1 MYQKLLPPD
10 LHRALKV
17 GGLLLG
23 SATLFAC
30 TAEPGPSS
38 SSSEAPSSVAVSS
51 VSSIA
56 PSSSSIAPS
65 SSSVAPA
72 SSSVA
77 PASSSSAPSNPT
89 AGSLLSDGSF
99 DINMAQFETP
109 NLMSATLSRSAGYLD
124 FNITAVSSETWHVEL
139 VHPVS
144 VQTNT
149 NYTLCFD
156 GKAAASRDIRFHI
169 DGGEDSNWAIIS
181 GGASELRSLST
192 SWTTYK
198 QTMMVSSND
207 TTARVQFLLGTS
219 DVNVQLDNIGL
230 YEGTECGSSGTT
242 PSSSSVASSSS
253 TPAPSSSS
261 VAVSSSSSA
270 PNTNGDAAAGQA
282 FVTQFACAGCHA
294 LTRFTE
300 QWNDAGYRDQFI
312 QVTALTMPANPLNPS
327 ACDQSCATDIA
338 AYLDTLADS
347 SSSSSNG
354 GGGGDLAHIEGKALF
369 DEQCATCHDT
379 ERTTGVFQDGDYDA
393 ALESLTARGIFTQT
407 AMSDYIEQSMPFN
420 NATRCGADCAEKI
433 TAYIAS
439 WHILPINP
447 AFADST
453 LPRNQPERKALSCSQ
468 STGYGERLVRM
479 LTQEEYANTVRDLFN
494 YTDSSIGSYL
504 PADDAKGNFTSN
516 KDISLRTEIE
526 YDGVVQ
532 LAEEIAQWSKDNN
545 YSWLGCGN
553 IDDTCAQRLVNEYG
567 SYIFR
572 RPLTTNE
579 KDGVNGVAGYMNIA
593 RGEFTDGDIAEGMK
607 IALGAMLS
615 SPQFLYRHE
624 IGTDANGAYALTS
637 YEMATFLS
645 YTFTRSTPKPGSSLW
660 QAAANNRLNSV
671 DTIRQEASKLLDT
684 DAAKAILG
692 EFVHDWLGTRG
703 VQVSNKDSSVVSNFN
718 AIADDMVTELSML
731 FQNVMLDDTA
741 SFADLY
747 QPGKT
752 YLNSRLAQHYGIAY
766 PGGNGFVEAAPS
778 NRGGMLLSGAFLA
791 YHGDS
796 QESSPIRRATYI
808 RRDMLCQ
815 YMPPPPSDVSTS
827 RDDKKGSL
835 QVFLQDDRTTNRE
848 AFHRITENS
857 TCLEC
862 HAELINPLGF
872 GIEDYDTAGRF
883 RTTDANGNEI
893 NAAGSFFSPFIELH
907 FFGGARSTENYT
919 FNGGEELANML
930 ATGEASGLAQSCLA
944 MQVYNYAT
952 GIIVDSITE
961 SDSPLNE
968 PLEAAERD
976 GYSCDVQDMVGEMN
990 QSSPRAMLEAIGTLD
1005 SVRFRKAWSR

>member
-1 MYQKLLPPD
+1 MYQKLLTPD
-10 LHRALKV
+10 VRRVLKV
-17 GGLLLG
+17 GSLLVG

-30 TAEPGPSS
+30 TGEPGTSS
-38 SSSEAPSSVAVSS
+38 SSVDTPSSVAASS
-51 VSSIA
+51 STA
-56 PSSSSIAPS
+56 PVMSSSSVPRS
-65 SSSVAPA
+65 SSSVAQP
-72 SSSVA
+72 
-77 PASSSSAPSNPT
+77 SSSSAPSNPT
-89 AGSLLSDGSF
+89 ANSLLSDGSF
-99 DINMAQFETP
+99 DQGMAQFQTP
-109 NLMSATLSRSAGYLD
+109 NLMGATLSRDAGYLD
-124 FNITAVSSETWHVEL
+124 FNITSISSETWHVEL
-139 VHPVS
+139 IHPVA

-156 GKAAASRDIRFHI
+156 AKAAGTRDIRFHI

-181 GGASELRSLST
+181 GGASELRSLNT
-192 SWTTYK
+192 AWANYK

-207 TTARVQFLLGTS
+207 STARVQFLLGTS
-219 DVNVQLDNIGL
+219 DVNVQIDNIGL
-230 YEGTECGSSGTT
+230 YEGTECGGAGGTPNSSSVASSSSAPAQ

-253 TPAPSSSS
+253 
-261 VAVSSSSSA
+261 SA
-270 PNTNGDAAAGQA
+270 PNVGGNVANGEMLFNSNQLFCSFCHSEGDWTVDDSTRSRLTQRIFEEMPPTQNPQA
-282 FVTQFACAGCHA
+282 
-294 LTRFTE
+294 
-300 QWNDAGYRDQFI
+300 D
-312 QVTALTMPANPLNPS
+312 
-327 ACDQSCATDIA
+327 CDLQCATDIV
-338 AYLDTLADS
+338 AYLESLQGGQS
-347 SSSSSNG
+347 SSAASSTGSTG
-354 GGGGDLAHIEGKALF
+354 GDDLAHIEGKAIF
-369 DEQCATCHDT
+369 EDQCAGCHSG
-379 ERTTGVFQDGDYDA
+379 ERTTGVFQRGDYDA
-393 ALESLTARGIFTQT
+393 ALESLANRNIFSQT
-407 AMSDYIEQSMPFN
+407 ALSTYIAQSMPRGMPN
-420 NATRCGADCAEKI
+420 NCGTDCADKV

-439 WHILPINP
+439 WHVLPINP
-447 AFADST
+447 MFADST

-479 LTQEEYANTVRDLFN
+479 LTRQEYANTVRDLFN
-494 YTDSSIGSYL
+494 YTDNSIGSYL
-504 PADDAKGNFTSN
+504 PQDREKGNFVNN
-516 KDISLRTEIE
+516 KDSSIRTEIE

-545 YSWLGCGN
+545 FSWLGCGN

-572 RPLTTNE
+572 RPLTNNE
-579 KDGVNGVAGYMNIA
+579 KAGVNGVAGYMNIA
-593 RGEFTDGDIAEGMK
+593 RGEMTDGDIAEGMK

-660 QAAANNRLNSV
+660 QAAANNRLNTA
-671 DTIRQEASKLLDT
+671 DAIRQEASKLLDT
-684 DAAKAILG
+684 DAAKEILG

-703 VQVSNKDSSVVSNFN
+703 VLVGNKDANLYNGFN
-718 AIADDMVTELSML
+718 DLKQDMVTELSLL
-731 FQNVMLDDTA
+731 FQNVMLDDNA

-747 QPGKT
+747 APGKT
-752 YLNSRLAQHYGIAY
+752 YLNNRLANHYGVAY
-766 PGGNGFVEAAPS
+766 PGGNGFVEASPN
-778 NRGGMLLSGAFLA
+778 NRGGLLLSGAFLA

-796 QESSPIRRATYI
+796 VESSPIRRATYI

-827 RDDKKGSL
+827 REDKKGSL
-835 QVFLQDDRTTNRE
+835 QEFLDDDRTTNRE

-872 GIEDYDTAGRF
+872 GLEDYDTTGRF
-883 RTTDANGNEI
+883 RTTDHNGNAI
-893 NAAGSFFSPFIELH
+893 NAAGNFFSPFIELH
-907 FFGGARSTENYT
+907 FFGGARSTEHYS
-919 FNGGEELANML
+919 FEGGEGFANML
-930 ATGEASGLAQSCLA
+930 ATGEASGLAKSCLA

-961 SDSPLNE
+961 SDGPLNE

-976 GYSCDVQDMVGEMN
+976 GYSCDVQDMVGQMD